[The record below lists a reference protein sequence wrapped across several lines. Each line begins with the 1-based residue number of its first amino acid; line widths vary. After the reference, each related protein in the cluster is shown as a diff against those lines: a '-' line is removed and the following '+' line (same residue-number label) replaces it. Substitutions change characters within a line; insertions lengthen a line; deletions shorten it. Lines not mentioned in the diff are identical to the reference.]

1 MFNVMGYISQ
11 GQHVVRRGN
20 VFVFNVTFNKIING
34 RRLHKLEKLV
44 SYIPFVNLA
53 NKIIIN

>member
-1 MFNVMGYISQ
+1 MFNVTGYISQ